1 MERLEVVA
9 EAVAAA
15 VAAAGVGAAAETV
28 AVADVEGVVEGT
40 VEGTV
45 AVIETY
51 QSNRNNSDS
60 MTIHVFFLNSSF
72 KDVTE

>member
-15 VAAAGVGAAAETV
+15 GVVAAAETV
-28 AVADVEGVVEGT
+28 AVAETAAVADVEGVVEEA
-40 VEGTV
+40 VEV

-51 QSNRNNSDS
+51 QSNRNNSDVDIIYAS
-60 MTIHVFFLNSSF
+60 LL
-72 KDVTE
+72 